1 MQLLKASVFLLV
13 WMIDLENSKLRNG
26 AVLEV
31 KVTPQD
37 KWRRLIDVQMT
48 AAELEPHFD
57 KALRNYQKQISIQ
70 GFRKGKVPLPLVQ
83 KLYGNSIKAEKLEE
97 MLPDILGEVRER
109 EGLKPAAPM
118 KIEDFK
124 FEPENGLQIRASLDV
139 EPEVEIKKYKGFELE
154 KQVLEINDDVVAR
167 QLENIRE
174 RNAGFKDH
182 DGPAQYGHFVQA
194 DLQAI
199 DVAGLPII
207 GKKYDDRVFLLE
219 KDETIVGPSDD
230 LNGQL
235 VGLKTG
241 ETKSIRIVE
250 PPDPAAGDAPSSTYF
265 QVKVKAIKEKILP
278 ALDDEFAKNLGK
290 YESLDQLRDDVRRSV
305 EIETS
310 AYATQALKN
319 QLMDSLVKDN
329 AIDLPDSMIEH
340 NLDLLIEGMKSR
352 EKKEFDVDAARQ
364 EYRAGTIWSIKWRL
378 LKEKLIAQEKIVA
391 EDKEVEQYVMAV
403 ARARRQNPQ
412 REWNR
417 IKGDHHEFDRARDEV
432 LEEKLL
438 GHLLKQQTIHEKK
451 ISQPDSQKS
460 RLIV

>member
-1 MQLLKASVFLLV
+1 
-13 WMIDLENSKLRNG
+13 
-26 AVLEV
+26 LEV

-97 MLPDILGEVRER
+97 MLPNILGEIRER

-167 QLENIRE
+167 ELEHIRE
-174 RNAGFKDH
+174 RNARFQDH
-182 DGPAQYGHFVQA
+182 DGAAQYGHFVQA
-194 DLQAI
+194 DLQEV
-199 DVAGLPII
+199 DLAGLPVI

-219 KDETIVGPSDD
+219 KDETIVGPAADFSS
-230 LNGQL
+230 QI
-235 VGLKTG
+235 VGAKAG
-241 ETKSIRIVE
+241 ETRSVRIVE
-250 PPDPAAGDAPSSTYF
+250 PADPGAAPAPTYY
-265 QVKVKAIKEKILP
+265 QIKIKAIKEKILP
-278 ALDDEFAKNLGK
+278 ALDDDFAKSIGK
-290 YESLDQLRDDVRRSV
+290 YENLDQLRVDVRRSV

-310 AYATQALKN
+310 AYATQSLKN
-319 QLMDSLVKDN
+319 QLMDMLVKDN

-340 NLDLLIEGMKSR
+340 NLDVLIDGLKSR
-352 EKKEFDVDAARQ
+352 EKKEFDADAARQ

-378 LKEKLIAQEKIVA
+378 LRDKLLAQEKIVA
-391 EDKEVEQYVMAV
+391 DDKEVEQYVLAV
-403 ARARRQNPQ
+403 ARARKQNPQ

-417 IKGDHHEFDRARDEV
+417 IKGDHHELDRARDEV

-451 ISQPDSQKS
+451 ISQQDSQKS
-460 RLIV
+460 KLIV

>member
-1 MQLLKASVFLLV
+1 M
-13 WMIDLENSKLRNG
+13 
-26 AVLEV
+26 EV

-97 MLPDILGEVRER
+97 MLPDILGEIRER

-124 FEPENGLQIRASLDV
+124 FEPENGLQIRASLDI

-154 KQVLEINDDVVAR
+154 KQVMDINDDVVAR
-167 QLENIRE
+167 QLEHIRE
-174 RNAGFKDH
+174 RSARFQDH
-182 DGPAQYGHFVQA
+182 DGAAQYGHFVQA
-194 DLQAI
+194 DLQEV
-199 DVAGLPII
+199 DLAGLPVI

-219 KDETIVGPSDD
+219 KDETIVGPADD
-230 LNGQL
+230 FSSQL
-235 VGLKTG
+235 VGAKTG
-241 ETKSIRIVE
+241 DTKSVRIVE
-250 PPDPAAGDAPSSTYF
+250 PADPAVVGPAPASTYY
-265 QVKVKAIKEKILP
+265 QIKIKAIKEKILP
-278 ALDDEFAKNLGK
+278 ALDDDFAKSIGK
-290 YESLDQLRDDVRRSV
+290 YENLDQLRVDVRRSV

-310 AYATQALKN
+310 AYAAQSLKN
-319 QLMDSLVKDN
+319 QLMDILVKDN
-329 AIDLPDSMIEH
+329 AIELPDSMIEH
-340 NLDLLIEGMKSR
+340 NLDVVIDGLKSR
-352 EKKEFDVDAARQ
+352 EKKEFDVVAARQ

-378 LKEKLIAQEKIVA
+378 LRDKLIAQEKIVA
-391 EDKEVEQYVMAV
+391 GDGEVEQYVMAV
-403 ARARRQNPQ
+403 ARARKQNPQ

-451 ISQPDSQKS
+451 ITQQDSQKS
-460 RLIV
+460 KLIV

>member
-1 MQLLKASVFLLV
+1 M
-13 WMIDLENSKLRNG
+13 
-26 AVLEV
+26 EV

-83 KLYGNSIKAEKLEE
+83 KLYGNSIKAETLEE
-97 MLPDILGEVRER
+97 MLPDILGEIRER

-124 FEPENGLQIRASLDV
+124 FEPENGLQIRASLDI

-154 KQVLEINDDVVAR
+154 KQVMEIDDSVVAR
-167 QLENIRE
+167 QLEHIRE
-174 RNAGFKDH
+174 RNARFQDH

-194 DLQAI
+194 DLQEVDI
-199 DVAGLPII
+199 AGLPVI

-219 KDETIVGPSDD
+219 KDETIVGPADD
-230 LNGQL
+230 FSSQI
-235 VGLKTG
+235 VGVKTG
-241 ETKSIRIVE
+241 DTKAVRIVE
-250 PPDPAAGDAPSSTYF
+250 PADPAAVGPAPIYY
-265 QVKVKAIKEKILP
+265 QVKIKAVKEKILP
-278 ALDDEFAKNLGK
+278 ALDDEFAKSIGK
-290 YESLDQLRDDVRRSV
+290 YENLDQLRVDVRRSV

-310 AYATQALKN
+310 AYATQSLKN
-319 QLMDSLVKDN
+319 QLMDMLVKDN

-340 NLDLLIEGMKSR
+340 NLDVLIDGLKSR
-352 EKKEFDVDAARQ
+352 EKKEFDADAARQ

-378 LKEKLIAQEKIVA
+378 LRDKLLAQEKIVA
-391 EDKEVEQYVMAV
+391 DDKEVEQYVLAV
-403 ARARRQNPQ
+403 ARARKQNPQ

-417 IKGDHHEFDRARDEV
+417 IKGDHHELDRARDEV

-451 ISQPDSQKS
+451 ISQQDSQKS
-460 RLIV
+460 KLIV